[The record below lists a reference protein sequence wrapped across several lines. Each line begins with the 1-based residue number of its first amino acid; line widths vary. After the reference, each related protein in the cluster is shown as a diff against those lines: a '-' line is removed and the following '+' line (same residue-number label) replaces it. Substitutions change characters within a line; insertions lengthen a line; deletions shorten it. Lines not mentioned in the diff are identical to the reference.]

1 MESMQELIE
10 KGRQYVMNTYARFP
24 YAFTKGE
31 GVYLY
36 DMDGKKYLDFV
47 AGIAVN
53 SLGYGNEALIS
64 NLNAQMQKVFH
75 TSNLYWIEPQVK
87 LAEALVERSCADK
100 VFFCNSGTEATE
112 AALKLARK
120 YGSQVGGPEKCQI
133 ITMKNSFHGRTFGAI
148 TATGQTKYQKG
159 LGPMLPEIVYAEYN
173 DIESVRAL
181 ASKEKT
187 CGILVEPVQGEGGVI
202 PADPAFMQ
210 ELRKLCSELDILMMV
225 DEVQTGIGRTGTLFG
240 YEHFGIE
247 PDVIALAK
255 GLGGGMPIGA
265 MMAKDFC
272 ASAFGPG
279 DHAATFGGNF
289 LSTTAGLT
297 VLSEIDRMH
306 LLENAQEQGAH
317 LQERAKKLQE
327 KYDFIQEVRG
337 LGLMQGIVLN
347 EASLVNEIR
356 LEAAKRGLL
365 VIGAGYTA
373 LRMVPPLIIQKEEID
388 AGMDILDEAM
398 AAVQK

>member
-87 LAEALVERSCADK
+87 LAEALVQRSCADK

-148 TATGQTKYQKG
+148 TAT
-159 LGPMLPEIVYAEYN
+159 
-173 DIESVRAL
+173 
-181 ASKEKT
+181 
-187 CGILVEPVQGEGGVI
+187 
-202 PADPAFMQ
+202 
-210 ELRKLCSELDILMMV
+210 
-225 DEVQTGIGRTGTLFG
+225 
-240 YEHFGIE
+240 
-247 PDVIALAK
+247 
-255 GLGGGMPIGA
+255 
-265 MMAKDFC
+265 
-272 ASAFGPG
+272 
-279 DHAATFGGNF
+279 
-289 LSTTAGLT
+289 
-297 VLSEIDRMH
+297 
-306 LLENAQEQGAH
+306 
-317 LQERAKKLQE
+317 
-327 KYDFIQEVRG
+327 
-337 LGLMQGIVLN
+337 
-347 EASLVNEIR
+347 
-356 LEAAKRGLL
+356 
-365 VIGAGYTA
+365 
-373 LRMVPPLIIQKEEID
+373 
-388 AGMDILDEAM
+388 
-398 AAVQK
+398 